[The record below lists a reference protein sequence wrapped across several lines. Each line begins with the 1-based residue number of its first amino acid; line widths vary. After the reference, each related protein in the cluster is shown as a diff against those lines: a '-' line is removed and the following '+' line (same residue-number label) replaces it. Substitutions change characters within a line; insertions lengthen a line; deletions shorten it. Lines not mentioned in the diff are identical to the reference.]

1 MDIDDQITQLCRV
14 SLDMNLSDTDAKK
27 IQSAIKAELDNTG
40 IFDLKP
46 IMTMDEVA
54 AYLRVDASDVEEYLG
69 DIPCF
74 EFAGK
79 LRFRKDAVDR
89 WIERK
94 EQSYAYAVYSSKQ
107 KEERM
112 PFLVKAL

>member
-1 MDIDDQITQLCRV
+1 MNIDEKITELCR
-14 SLDMNLSDTDAKK
+14 DYMAMQLSETATLKV
-27 IQSAIKAELDNTG
+27 QSAINAELEIPG

-46 IMTMDEVA
+46 IMTMDELA

-89 WIERK
+89 WIEKK
-94 EQSYAYAVYSSKQ
+94 EQIYAYEVNSSKQ
-107 KEERM
+107 KEERR
-112 PFLVKAL
+112 FLIV